1 MRVAAQADVLSQ
13 GFEHLIA
20 PSSSSSSCRG
30 DNRSRSLEVEQ
41 RNVQAGARPKIPSL
55 QQNVKKDRN
64 SSQDTDKGIKRD
76 RSLQDIDKDI
86 ETIWKELQ
94 QLDKP
99 EQSSQNN
106 NRSVFSKSFCDFYET

>member
-20 PSSSSSSCRG
+20 PSSNSSSCRG

-41 RNVQAGARPKIPSL
+41 RNMQAGARPKTPSLL

-64 SSQDTDKGIKRD
+64 SSQDIDKGIKRD

-106 NRSVFSKSFCDFYET
+106 NRSV